1 MSPAEAGRAEPPA
14 IMQSASEGNSKP
26 AMSLAE
32 AVWVDPGRM
41 SGTPCFRGTRVPVEQ
56 LFDWLAD
63 GVGLDAFL
71 EEFEVDRRAAEAVLR
86 TGCSAV
92 CNEAVKRQQSLAMSN
107 EPGTAGKFAAKLAA
121 RDMEPIRKYF
131 RERNRAS

>member
-1 MSPAEAGRAEPPA
+1 MTG
-14 IMQSASEGNSKP
+14 SASQP
-26 AMSLAE
+26 MSLEE

-63 GVGLDAFL
+63 GLGLDAFL
-71 EEFEVDRRAAEAVLR
+71 EEFQIDRRAAEAVLR
-86 TGCSAV
+86 EGCSAI
-92 CNEAVKRQQSLAMSN
+92 CAEAVRGQRSLAMSK

-121 RDMEPIRKYF
+121 REMEPIRKYF